1 MTRICRSPSRYL
13 LWGAPRFRDPLFRA
27 RLVLLLL
34 GIGLQSS
41 FTFLFGQ
48 PIIGWLALLL
58 CVWPYRSVVVITRAG
73 LNVRWLAFQRHLP
86 AVDLLGANVSAGYL
100 GRTLTIRVRG
110 APELA
115 LRGPPEQLL
124 RLQADLLSAFEVR

>member
-1 MTRICRSPSRYL
+1 MCRSPSRYL

-41 FTFLFGQ
+41 FTFLFRQ
-48 PIIGWLALLL
+48 PILGWLALLL

-73 LNVRWLAFQRHLP
+73 LNVRWLVFQRHLP
-86 AVDLLGANVSAGYL
+86 VVDLLGANVSGGYW